1 MITEFIYNKLFDYQ
15 NLEQGL
21 FSPSFLA
28 KCALISALG
37 AAALYSYAT
46 LSCLFLGASLWCA
59 FSAFTE
65 LGPPESMIPTGF
77 LAKISSKGVLN
88 GRTSE

>member
-1 MITEFIYNKLFDYQ
+1 MFFSNK
-15 NLEQGL
+15 
-21 FSPSFLA
+21 
-28 KCALISALG
+28 ALS
-37 AAALYSYAT
+37 T
-46 LSCLFLGASLWCA
+46 KCA